1 MELTQILLKDN
12 NQGHTQQYKRSDI
25 AALFPYYGK
34 TIEQLCNENASL
46 LVWPLN
52 KKDTDDDVEKEIV
65 FDIVNTENPDDVRL
79 RTYNVMGFIGINY
92 LKIKIIKMLKA
103 SMTAITPRDFAL
115 LSRTRDTAM
124 PNSQFPAIESIITST
139 NHGSP
144 HA

>member
-1 MELTQILLKDN
+1 MGSPISGTA
-12 NQGHTQQYKRSDI
+12 RSRPAI
-25 AALFPYYGK
+25 AL
-34 TIEQLCNENASL
+34 
-46 LVWPLN
+46 
-52 KKDTDDDVEKEIV
+52 IV
-65 FDIVNTENPDDVRL
+65 SSVNIR
-79 RTYNVMGFIGINY
+79 Y